1 MPHCSGPD
9 FGNSFGANWR
19 IFIAITGRDF
29 IMLIGVP
36 KEIKNHEYR
45 VGLTPMSVREA
56 VRHGHKVWVE
66 ANAGAGIGAMDADY
80 TAAGATIIATAAEI
94 FAKADMIVKV
104 KEPQAAER
112 AMLRDGQILY
122 TYLHLAPDPEQT
134 KDLVK
139 SGAVCIAYE
148 TVTSARG
155 GLPLLAPMSQVAGR
169 MSVQS
174 GAHCLEKAQGGRGM
188 LLGGVPGVAPAKVV
202 ILGGGVVGTN
212 AAAIALGMGAD
223 VTILEKSTDRM
234 EELVSR
240 FGLQI
245 KTIYSTQG
253 AVEDE
258 CAAADLVIG
267 GVLIPGAAAPKLVTR
282 AMLKD
287 WKPGSVLVDVA
298 IDQGGC
304 AETSKAT
311 THADPTYVVDNV
323 IHYCVANM
331 PGGVARTSTFA
342 LNNVTLPFALA
353 IANKGW
359 KKALADDAHLKNGL
373 NVAHGKVTYQA
384 VAKDLGYDYVSA
396 DKVIAG

>member
-1 MPHCSGPD
+1 
-9 FGNSFGANWR
+9 
-19 IFIAITGRDF
+19 
-29 IMLIGVP
+29 MLIGVP

-45 VGLTPMSVREA
+45 VGMTPISVREA
-56 VRHGHKVWVE
+56 VRNGHKVWVE
-66 ANAGAGIGAMDADY
+66 VNAGAGIGAADSDY
-80 TAAGATIIATAAEI
+80 TAAGAEIIKTAAEI

-104 KEPQAAER
+104 KEPQAGER
-112 AMLRDGQILY
+112 AMLREGQILY

-134 KDLVK
+134 KDLIK
-139 SGAVCIAYE
+139 SGAICIAYE

-188 LLGGVPGVAPAKVV
+188 LLGGVPGVSPAKVV

-223 VTILEKSTDRM
+223 VTVIERSTDRM
-234 EELVSR
+234 EELVAR
-240 FGLQI
+240 FGTNL
-245 KTIYSTQG
+245 KTLYSTQG
-253 AVEDE
+253 AIEDE
-258 CAAADLVIG
+258 CAMADLVIG
-267 GVLIPGAAAPKLVTR
+267 GVLIPGAAAPKLVTKK
-282 AMLKD
+282 MLKD
-287 WKPGSVLVDVA
+287 WKPGSVFVDVA

-304 AETSKAT
+304 AETSHAT
-311 THADPTYVVDNV
+311 THAEPTYVVDGV

-342 LNNVTLPFALA
+342 LNNVTLPFAMA

-359 KKALADDAHLKNGL
+359 KKALADDVHLKNGL
-373 NVAHGKVTYQA
+373 NVALGKVTYKA
-384 VAKDLGYDYVSA
+384 VADDLGYAYVPA